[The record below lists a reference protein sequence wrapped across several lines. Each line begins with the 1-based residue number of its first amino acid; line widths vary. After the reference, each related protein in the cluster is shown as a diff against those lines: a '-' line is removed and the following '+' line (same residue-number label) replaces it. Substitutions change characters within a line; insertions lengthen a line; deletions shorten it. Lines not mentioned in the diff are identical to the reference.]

1 MKHKN
6 QLDSYVSFI
15 EARLKDVY
23 QKHEP
28 TSGAQQPQ
36 KLLYDAMEYS
46 LLAGGKRLRPV
57 FVFDFCRMCGG
68 DWEKAWPFA
77 AAVEMVHT
85 YSLIHDDLPSMDN
98 DDYRRGRLTNHKVY
112 GEAMAILA
120 GDALLTDAFAL
131 IANAPFSPEA
141 RIGAVNQLSR
151 SAGSHGMV
159 GGQVLDIRSEERECT
174 RQEILD
180 IQSRKTGA
188 LIQAA
193 CVLGVLAGGGTE
205 KQVTAAAYFADQLGL
220 AFQIRDD
227 MLDVIG
233 DASKLGKA
241 TGMDGTKN
249 TFVRLYG
256 LEKCA
261 ELVKEHTDAAID
273 ALDVFED
280 SEFMRELA
288 LSLVGREM

>member
-1 MKHKN
+1 MKN
-6 QLDSYVSFI
+6 DLQTYVSHI
-15 EARLKDVY
+15 ENYLDGCFDFY
-23 QKHEP
+23 EFEP
-28 TSGAQQPQ
+28 QGVLFDS
-36 KLLYDAMEYS
+36 MRYS

-57 FVFDFCRMCGG
+57 LVFDFCRMAGG
-68 DWEKAWPFA
+68 CWPDATPFA
-77 AAVEMVHT
+77 AAVEMIHT

-98 DDYRRGRLTNHKVY
+98 DDYRRGRPTNHKVY

-120 GDALLTDAFAL
+120 GDAMLTAAFGH
-131 IANAPFSPEA
+131 IANADALSDSA
-141 RIGAVNQLSR
+141 KLRAVSYLSR
-151 SAGSHGMV
+151 CAGETGMV
-159 GGQVLDIRSEERECT
+159 GGQVLDILAEQRECT
-174 RQEILD
+174 EQDILN

-188 LIQAA
+188 LIKAA
-193 CVLGVLAGGGTE
+193 CVLGVMAANGTAQQE
-205 KQVTAAAYFADQLGL
+205 FAAMEFADHLGL

-233 DASKLGKA
+233 DAEKLGKA
-241 TGMDGTKN
+241 TGMDSQKN

-256 LEKCA
+256 LQKCE
-261 ELVKEHTDAAID
+261 ELVKEHTEAAID